1 MLEILFNFTAPLI
14 AGNCHINWAFKH
26 QLNKMDKHTQKIR
39 RKLPKNCLSVFDYFM
54 ELVLKGLK
62 YRTKEKYISA

>member
-1 MLEILFNFTAPLI
+1 
-14 AGNCHINWAFKH
+14 
-26 QLNKMDKHTQKIR
+26 MDKHTQKIR